1 MEVVLGSRSCTLL
14 LRPIFAEMTKAN
26 GQMPSATPEELA
38 GQHPLHEGLHAQ
50 LAGDAQGFVQQGH
63 CLLAH
68 PGVVALQQG
77 AVL

>member
-38 GQHPLHEGLHAQ
+38 GQHRAQ
-50 LAGDAQGFVQQGH
+50 ETLGVGVSVDAIERNLVS
-63 CLLAH
+63 
-68 PGVVALQQG
+68 
-77 AVL
+77 